1 MVPFS
6 MLWVVL
12 QRYGF
17 LIKRQRIGL
26 AYQPDVLHESQALR
40 CRYVCVRMSHT
51 AMCVS
56 SSYLH
61 VVSYHVY
68 Y

>member
-1 MVPFS
+1 MPFKTKKQNRREEPERVVPFS

-40 CRYVCVRMSHT
+40 
-51 AMCVS
+51 
-56 SSYLH
+56 
-61 VVSYHVY
+61 
-68 Y
+68 